1 MWSLNQINESII
13 NKEVNK
19 EPASKLIDKRFAN
32 VKDWKKLEKDSS
44 KERTNRNNS
53 NLVKKR
59 NKRKEHNNN
68 PIDQQYNNQSELMFK
83 ERSLFEDNSII
94 R

>member
-1 MWSLNQINESII
+1 MLWSQEIPSKAII

-44 KERTNRNNS
+44 KERTNRKNS

-68 PIDQQYNNQSELMFK
+68 PIDQPYNNQFI
-83 ERSLFEDNSII
+83 NTAI
-94 R
+94 RPKR

>member
-1 MWSLNQINESII
+1 VAIMLWFTIEPTAAII

-44 KERTNRNNS
+44 KQRTNRKNS

-59 NKRKEHNNN
+59 YKRKEHNNN
-68 PIDQQYNNQSELMFK
+68 PIDQQYNNQFI
-83 ERSLFEDNSII
+83 NTAI
-94 R
+94 RPKR

>member
-1 MWSLNQINESII
+1 MPIMLWSLIKAITAII

-44 KERTNRNNS
+44 KESTNRNNS

-68 PIDQQYNNQSELMFK
+68 PIDQQYNNQFI
-83 ERSLFEDNSII
+83 NTAI
-94 R
+94 RPKR